1 MKQKNFFKI
10 AIILFLVIIANNSFG
25 QTTLYSQGF
34 ETDLNGY
41 NHIPSQTPATNPGKQ
56 YFYRAEPSDPSIYEI
71 RSDGPYTNI
80 TDSWFFVG
88 SNPKT
93 ISTVGI
99 LSTGPIH
106 VTGYENFKLSID
118 FGAVPNDW
126 DANDNLSV
134 EYSWNNTDWSM
145 LYNFKA
151 TDTNFPLNLVN
162 NAIGE
167 NNTNNGVVLTYA
179 LQTITSN
186 NFVGTGNSMY
196 IRVVCDSG
204 ANYEAFGL
212 DNIIL
217 TGTAISSDPTLNF
230 ETETSSF
237 NETDIDVITS
247 GIPVSL
253 MNYMTSVTITPTVNA
268 LSTAD
273 PADYTI
279 NLTPLTFTAN
289 ETLMIPLTI
298 KDDTDFLNETI
309 IIDYT
314 VTSGTANLGIHQHTV
329 TIIDNE
335 IPPSIGFNDT
345 NSSETETNIT
355 FTSTNIPI
363 SVNNYFGER
372 IDINV
377 AITGGTAEVSDYTFT
392 SPTALSFFA
401 DETQNITVDIHDDA
415 DTDSETLILTITET
429 SSVTGLVIQQA
440 THTLTIVDD
449 EASEGALFNADF
461 SYDND
466 GFADHSTSAP
476 PIAGSVKVGP
486 FGVSPNTWFLSYN
499 TPPSTDSTLNT
510 FKIVSGKLETTDWG
524 GEGIFESQDI
534 DVTSISTLDIAA
546 FAVTLSDAVQ
556 NGSTEFFKYYYILD
570 DGPPVET
577 AIVLSGDTDGTPV
590 NYAITNLDVSSATS
604 LVVGFSFNCNGA
616 NDGYAISSFTVTE
629 TSSLPTTIT
638 WDGSDSP
645 DWATAANWDT
655 GTVPTAFDN
664 VVIPDV
670 ATAPIISSTTG
681 AVTNNLT
688 ITEPESLNIT
698 AGGSLIVTGN
708 SIGEVTYNI
717 AVSNQWHLVSSPV
730 AGETY
735 DDNWADNNNIVS
747 GSGSNRGISTYQN
760 GTPNETTG
768 PWVYMQDGETS
779 TFSSGIGYS
788 LKRTSSGT
796 YSFTGTYP
804 DGKVNPVI
812 SRNVNNWNLIGNP
825 YPSYIDIAAFISEN
839 TSTHD
844 NLADAFSAIYVW
856 DPDSGTTGAYADL
869 ITGYIHPGQ
878 AFFVNAK
885 VNGIASITEAMQ
897 SHQTAIFYK
906 NANTSIDLFIS
917 NGSST
922 KKTKINYLDDKTKG
936 LDAGFDIGMFNGVSS
951 NTTIYTHLIE
961 NNQGI
966 AFARQ
971 ALPNEDLESLVVPI
985 GVKAYKNTEI
995 TFSAEALNLP
1005 TGIKI
1010 LLEDRELHTFTILDE
1025 ATSTYKLTLAES
1037 LNGIGRFYLHTKA
1050 NNTLNITDT
1059 NSEDI
1064 SMYKTNNS
1072 NLRIIGLTPGTS
1084 NIKLFNML
1092 GKELMNLDFISKRV
1106 QDISLP
1112 NLETGIYIIQIET
1125 ASGKLNKKITSD

>member
-10 AIILFLVIIANNSFG
+10 AIILFLVTTTNNSFG

-34 ETDLNGY
+34 ETDLDGY
-41 NHIPSQTPATNPGKQ
+41 SHIPNQTPVTNPGNQ
-56 YFYRAEPSDPSIYEI
+56 YFYRAEPSDPNIYEI
-71 RSDGPYTNI
+71 GSDGPYTNVA
-80 TDSWFFVG
+80 DSWFFVG

-93 ISTVGI
+93 ISTIGI

-106 VTGYENFKLSID
+106 VTGYENYKLSID

-134 EYSWNNTDWSM
+134 EYSWNNTDWSI
-145 LYNFKA
+145 LYNFRA
-151 TDTNFPLNLVN
+151 ADTNFPLNLVN
-162 NAIGE
+162 NAIGG

-179 LQTITSN
+179 LKTITSN
-186 NFVGTGNSMY
+186 NFVGSGNSIY

-212 DNIIL
+212 DNIVL

-237 NETDIDVITS
+237 NEADIDVVTT

-253 MNYMTSVTITPTVNA
+253 MDYMTSVTITPTVNV

-279 NLTPLTFTAN
+279 NLIPLTFTAN
-289 ETLMIPLTI
+289 ETLIIPLTI
-298 KDDTDFLNETI
+298 KDDTDFINETI
-309 IIDYT
+309 IIGYT
-314 VTSGTANLGIHQHTV
+314 VTSGTANLGVHQHTV

-363 SVNNYFGER
+363 SVSNYSGER

-392 SPTALSFFA
+392 SPTALTFLA
-401 DETQNITVDIHDDA
+401 DETQNITIDINDDE

-449 EASEGALFNADF
+449 ESSEGGLFNADF
-461 SYDND
+461 SFDND
-466 GFADHSTSAP
+466 GFADHTTSAP
-476 PIAGSVKVGP
+476 PVAGPVKVGP

-499 TPPSTDSTLNT
+499 TAPSTDSTLNT

-524 GEGIFESQDI
+524 GEGVFESQHI
-534 DVTSISTLDIAA
+534 DVTSISTLDISGLG
-546 FAVTLSDAVQ
+546 VTLSDAVQ

-570 DGPPVET
+570 DGSPVET

-638 WDGSDSP
+638 WDGSDSS

-655 GTVPTAFDN
+655 DTVPTASDH

-670 ATAPIISSTTG
+670 ATAPIIGSSTA

-688 ITEPESLNIT
+688 ITAPESLNIT
-698 AGGSLIVTGN
+698 AGGSLIVAGN
-708 SIGEVTYNI
+708 STGEVTYNI
-717 AVSNQWHLVSSPV
+717 AVSDQWHLVSSPV
-730 AGETY
+730 TGESY

-747 GSGSNRGISTYQN
+747 GSGTNRGISTYQN

-779 TFSSGIGYS
+779 TFSAGLGYS

-804 DGKVNPVI
+804 NGEVNPAI
-812 SRNVNNWNLIGNP
+812 SRNANNWNLIGNP

-839 TSTHD
+839 TLTND
-844 NLADAFSAIYVW
+844 NLSDAFSAIYVW
-856 DPDSGTTGAYADL
+856 DPASGATGTYADL

-885 VNGIASITEAMQ
+885 VNGTASITEAMQ
-897 SHQTAIFYK
+897 SH
-906 NANTSIDLFIS
+906 
-917 NGSST
+917 
-922 KKTKINYLDDKTKG
+922 
-936 LDAGFDIGMFNGVSS
+936 
-951 NTTIYTHLIE
+951 
-961 NNQGI
+961 
-966 AFARQ
+966 
-971 ALPNEDLESLVVPI
+971 
-985 GVKAYKNTEI
+985 
-995 TFSAEALNLP
+995 
-1005 TGIKI
+1005 
-1010 LLEDRELHTFTILDE
+1010 
-1025 ATSTYKLTLAES
+1025 
-1037 LNGIGRFYLHTKA
+1037 
-1050 NNTLNITDT
+1050 
-1059 NSEDI
+1059 
-1064 SMYKTNNS
+1064 
-1072 NLRIIGLTPGTS
+1072 
-1084 NIKLFNML
+1084 
-1092 GKELMNLDFISKRV
+1092 
-1106 QDISLP
+1106 
-1112 NLETGIYIIQIET
+1112 
-1125 ASGKLNKKITSD
+1125 

>member
-1 MKQKNFFKI
+1 MRQKNFFKI
-10 AIILFLVIIANNSFG
+10 TIILFLVTTTNNSFG

-34 ETDLNGY
+34 ETDIEGY
-41 NHIPSQTPATNPGKQ
+41 SHIPSQTPATDPGNQ
-56 YFYRAEPSDPSIYEI
+56 YFYRAEPSDPDIYEI
-71 RSDGPYTNI
+71 RSDGPYTNV
-80 TDSWFFVG
+80 TDSWLFVG

-93 ISTVGI
+93 ISTIGI
-99 LSTGPIH
+99 LSTGPIN
-106 VTGYENFKLSID
+106 VIGYENFNLSID

-126 DANDNLSV
+126 DASDDLSV
-134 EYSWNNTDWSM
+134 EYSWNNTDWST

-151 TDTNFPLNLVN
+151 TDTNLPLNLVN
-162 NAIGE
+162 NAIGS

-179 LQTITSN
+179 LQTITSD
-186 NFVGTGNSMY
+186 NFVGSGNSIY
-196 IRVVCDSG
+196 LRVVCDSG

-212 DNIIL
+212 DNILL

-237 NETDIDVITS
+237 NEADIDVVTT

-253 MNYMTSVTITPTVNA
+253 MNYMADVTITPTVNA

-273 PADYTI
+273 PADYII

-289 ETLMIPLTI
+289 ETLIIPLTI
-298 KDDTDFLNETI
+298 KDDTDFFNETI

-314 VTSGTANLGIHQHTV
+314 VTNGAANLGVSQHTV

-335 IPPSIGFNDT
+335 IPPSIGFKDT

-355 FTSTNIPI
+355 FTSKNIPI
-363 SVNNYFGER
+363 SVNNYSGER

-392 SPTALSFFA
+392 SPTALSFLA
-401 DETQNITVDIHDDA
+401 DETQNITIEINDDE
-415 DTDSETLILTITET
+415 DTDSETIILTITET
-429 SSVTGLVIQQA
+429 SMVTGLLIQQA

-466 GFADHSTSAP
+466 GFADHSSSAP
-476 PIAGSVKVGP
+476 PADGPAKVGP

-499 TPPSTDSTLNT
+499 TAPSTDSTLNT

-524 GEGIFESQDI
+524 GEGIFESQQI
-534 DVTSISTLDIAA
+534 DVTSIATLDIYGLG
-546 FAVTLSDAVQ
+546 VTLSDEVQ
-556 NGSTEFFKYYYILD
+556 NGSSEFFKYYYILD
-570 DGPPVET
+570 DGPAVET
-577 AIVLSGDTDGTPV
+577 AIILSGDTDGTPV
-590 NYAITNLDVSSATS
+590 NYAISNLDVSSATS
-604 LVVGFSFNCNGA
+604 LIVGFSFNCNGA

-638 WDGSDSP
+638 WEGSDSS
-645 DWATAANWDT
+645 DWATASNWDT
-655 GTVPTAFDN
+655 NTVPTASDH
-664 VVIPDV
+664 VLIPDV
-670 ATAPIISSTTG
+670 ATAPIISSSTA

-698 AGGSLIVTGN
+698 AGGSLIVAGN
-708 SIGEVTYNI
+708 STGEVTYNI

-730 AGETY
+730 AGESY

-747 GSGSNRGISTYQN
+747 GSGTNRGISTYQN

-768 PWVYMQDGETS
+768 PWVYMQDGEAS
-779 TFSSGIGYS
+779 TFSSGLGYS
-788 LKRTSSGT
+788 LRRTSSGT

-804 DGKVNPVI
+804 NGAINPAI

-839 TSTHD
+839 KLTND
-844 NLADAFSAIYVW
+844 NLSDAFSAIYVW
-856 DPDSGTTGAYADL
+856 DPASGATGAYADL
-869 ITGYIHPGQ
+869 IAGYIHPGQ

-885 VNGIASITEAMQ
+885 VNGTVSFTEAMQ
-897 SHQTAIFYK
+897 SHETATFYK
-906 NANTSIDLFIS
+906 NANTSIDLLIS
-917 NGSST
+917 NGTST
-922 KKTKINYLDDKTKG
+922 KKTKINYLDGKTKG
-936 LDAGFDIGMFNGVSS
+936 LDVGFDIGMFNGVSS
-951 NTTIYTHLIE
+951 NITIYSQLVE
-961 NNQGI
+961 NGEGI

-971 ALPNEDLESLVVPI
+971 ALPNKDLESLVVPI
-985 GVKAYKNTEI
+985 GVQAHKYSEI

-1005 TGIKI
+1005 AGIKI
-1010 LLEDRELHTFTILDE
+1010 FLEDREQNIFTLLNQ
-1025 ATSTYKLTLAES
+1025 ATSNYKLTLTES
-1037 LNGIGRFYLHTKA
+1037 LNGVGRFYLHTKS
-1050 NNTLNITDT
+1050 NNTLNIADI
-1059 NSEDI
+1059 NSENI

-1072 NLRIIGLTPGTS
+1072 NLIIIGLTPGTS

-1092 GKELMNLDFISKRV
+1092 GKQLMTLDFMAKTV
-1106 QDISLP
+1106 HNISLP
-1112 NLETGIYIIQIET
+1112 NLETGIYIVKIET
-1125 ASGKLNKKITSD
+1125 ASGKLNKKITLE